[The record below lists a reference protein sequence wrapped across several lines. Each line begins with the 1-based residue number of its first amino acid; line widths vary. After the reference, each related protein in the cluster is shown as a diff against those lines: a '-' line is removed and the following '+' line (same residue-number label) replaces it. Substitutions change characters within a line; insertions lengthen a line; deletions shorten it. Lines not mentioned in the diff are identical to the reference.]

1 MQRPIEHTYWCAD
14 CHAVTPRGTSEPDV
28 LPQCVAIAQC
38 VCDCDECVANRAA
51 KRAADI
57 IQVAA
62 QHGMTMEDAAVFVD
76 ETRVRGLAR
85 LARAAAAAEAAAHQA
100 EVAAANAAAIE
111 AAAAEATEADVAALD
126 ELQAALDAALEAA
139 GTHRPD
145 FTLHIQSDNTSR
157 QFRCLLCT
165 SHGKTH
171 YDDRHSEAAEAEDNS
186 LDDLDDLDFWS

>member
-1 MQRPIEHTYWCAD
+1 MQRPIEHTHWCAD

-85 LARAAAAAEAAAHQA
+85 LARAAAAAEAT
-100 EVAAANAAAIE
+100 E
-111 AAAAEATEADVAALD
+111 AAVAALD

-139 GTHRPD
+139 GTDRPG
-145 FTLHIQSDNTSR
+145 FVLQSDNTGRPS
-157 QFRCLLCT
+157 Q
-165 SHGKTH
+165 HTH
-171 YDDRHSEAAEAEDNS
+171 PPA
-186 LDDLDDLDFWS
+186 